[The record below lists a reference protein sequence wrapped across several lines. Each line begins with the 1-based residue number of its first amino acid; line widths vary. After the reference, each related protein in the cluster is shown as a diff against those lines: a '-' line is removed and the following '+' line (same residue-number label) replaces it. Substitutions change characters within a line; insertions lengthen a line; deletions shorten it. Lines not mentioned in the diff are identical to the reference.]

1 MPIEPTIITN
11 AAKFIGWCRIAPTAE
26 QIDPPTNEQKLKPAA
41 AVPDICF
48 GAWLI
53 APAAALGR
61 INPMPRVIINIGRKK
76 LNKFVV
82 KK

>member
-1 MPIEPTIITN
+1 M
-11 AAKFIGWCRIAPTAE
+11 
-26 QIDPPTNEQKLKPAA
+26 DPPTKEQKLKPAA
-41 AVPDICF
+41 AVPDTCF

-61 INPMPRVIINIGRKK
+61 INPIPKVIINIGRKK
-76 LNKFVV
+76 LNKFGV